1 MTEWIEYL
9 RHFIEEGFSEEG
21 ISDLLG
27 DKPDSDSILLVQQ
40 RLEDSKK
47 LIASLDSAP
56 KLLND
61 AANEM
66 KKRLLQRP
74 SELDDIRA
82 KYNAMVVGTSPWIAT
97 ADKMKDQWS
106 MEGRSIELSAWIR
119 RLSSIDYN
127 SPNET
132 KAVIQAIE
140 NISPRDEVRKAIETL
155 ESKQRERELILRDM
169 VNILERKGWEIQFTE
184 NANLAERFEE
194 AAQWLEL
201 EDRIDA
207 LEKEIVSFEKRRPA
221 AARIGLQIIVNSR
234 IKGDVNAITE
244 LERAV
249 KDEFQDIQER
259 NHEIHQR
266 VNHWSEKGLIIFD
279 SAYLT
284 DEQLFELDENL
295 ERLENHW
302 ETVVKN
308 CIILRELLDELN
320 MEYPQWLGRVDSNE
334 MMLEMIG
341 DLQQQQ
347 QLMSN
352 EINQILEHWTA
363 NGLSLEFIDILALK
377 NEIKNNNNLEI
388 KRLETLATMA
398 ISMMESINYLDFS
411 MDNERIREIQKSI
424 IQGWHND
431 NTLEF
436 ELEEIEKIS
445 RRQER
450 HLVMLYQRAED
461 ISMDVSKSKDWT
473 LAEFEDLLFDA
484 EMNRDRDFE
493 KQAKKKSEI
502 MNKKISE
509 KPSEIIEENSI
520 DSSSEMSSKNENW
533 IEKEAADGKS
543 FFYNKQT
550 KESTWVKPEG
560 YKKLE
565 DIPLAKENHNL
576 RKEELEDKLTNFD
589 SQEDYWQDKTNE
601 DSEEI
606 QIEIVEEEKVGQAEP
621 VKTKEDKQSVF
632 PFRERLGIGNTDPLN
647 IEASRPRDLRIQRL
661 LRLIPLIESECSLSN
676 QFDLVQA
683 LNPLLDN
690 IEKWVQVRS
699 EYRRC
704 WDDDGGIIDKID
716 RLQNILDKVPGPG
729 IQLPIG
735 HDEKPLPTTTDNLIT
750 EIKDLSI
757 NALVSTSGGG
767 IIAL

>member
-1 MTEWIEYL
+1 VTEWIEYL

-21 ISDLLG
+21 ISNLLG

-61 AANEM
+61 AANGM

-74 SELDDIRA
+74 SELEDIRA
-82 KYNAMVVGTSPWIAT
+82 RYNAMVVGTSPWIAT

-169 VNILERKGWEIQFTE
+169 VNILERKGWEIQFTK

-194 AAQWLEL
+194 AAVWLEL

-207 LEKEIVSFEKRRPA
+207 LEKEIVSFEKRRPD
-221 AARIGLQIIVNSR
+221 AARIGLQIIENSR

-244 LERAV
+244 LEIAV
-249 KDEFQDIQER
+249 KDEFKDIQER

-279 SAYLT
+279 SVYLT

-295 ERLENHW
+295 EELENYW
-302 ETVVKN
+302 EAIVKN

-334 MMLEMIG
+334 MMLEMIS
-341 DLQQQQ
+341 DLEQQQK
-347 QLMSN
+347 LMSN

-363 NGLSLEFIDILALK
+363 NGLSLEFIDILELK
-377 NEIKNNNNLEI
+377 NEINKKNNLEI
-388 KRLETLATMA
+388 KRLETLAIMA
-398 ISMMESINYLDFS
+398 ISMLESINYLDFS
-411 MDNERIREIQKSI
+411 MDKERIQEIQKSI

-436 ELEEIEKIS
+436 ELEEIDKIT

-473 LAEFEDLLFDA
+473 LAEFEDLLFNA
-484 EMNRDRDFE
+484 EMNRDREIE

-502 MNKKISE
+502 MKKKISE
-509 KPSEIIEENSI
+509 KPIEIIEENST
-520 DSSSEMSSKNENW
+520 DPSSEMSSTNENW

-550 KESTWVKPEG
+550 KESTWIKPVE

-565 DIPLAKENHNL
+565 EIPLDKENQNQ
-576 RKEELEDKLTNFD
+576 RKEELDDKFTNFD
-589 SQEDYWQDKTNE
+589 GQEDYWLDKTNE
-601 DSEEI
+601 DLEEI
-606 QIEIVEEEKVGQAEP
+606 PKEIVDKGKSEQVEP
-621 VKTKEDKQSVF
+621 VKTTEDKQSVF
-632 PFRERLGIGNTDPLN
+632 PFRERLGIGKTDPLN

-676 QFDLVQA
+676 QFDLVQE

-690 IEKWVQVRS
+690 IEKWVRVRS
-699 EYRRC
+699 EYRKC
-704 WDDDGGIIDKID
+704 WDDDGGIIEKID

-735 HDEKPLPTTTDNLIT
+735 HDKKPLPTTTDNLIA

>member
-21 ISDLLG
+21 ISNLLG

-61 AANEM
+61 AANGM

-74 SELDDIRA
+74 SELEDIRA
-82 KYNAMVVGTSPWIAT
+82 RYNAMVVGTSPWIAT

-169 VNILERKGWEIQFTE
+169 VNILERKGWEIQFTK

-194 AAQWLEL
+194 AAVWLEL

-207 LEKEIVSFEKRRPA
+207 LEKEIVSFEKRRPD
-221 AARIGLQIIVNSR
+221 AARIGLQIIENSR

-244 LERAV
+244 LEIAV

-279 SAYLT
+279 SVYLT

-295 ERLENHW
+295 EELENYW
-302 ETVVKN
+302 EAIVKN

-334 MMLEMIG
+334 MMLEMIS
-341 DLQQQQ
+341 DLEQQQK
-347 QLMSN
+347 LMSN

-363 NGLSLEFIDILALK
+363 NGLSLEFIDILELK
-377 NEIKNNNNLEI
+377 NEINKKNNLEI
-388 KRLETLATMA
+388 KRLETLAIMA
-398 ISMMESINYLDFS
+398 ISMLESINYLDFS
-411 MDNERIREIQKSI
+411 MDKERIQEMQKSI

-436 ELEEIEKIS
+436 ELEEIDKIT

-473 LAEFEDLLFDA
+473 LAEFEDLLFNA
-484 EMNRDRDFE
+484 EMNRDREIE

-502 MNKKISE
+502 MKKKISE
-509 KPSEIIEENSI
+509 KPIEIIEENST
-520 DSSSEMSSKNENW
+520 DPSSEMSSTNENW

-550 KESTWVKPEG
+550 KESTWIKPVE

-565 DIPLAKENHNL
+565 EIPLDKENQNL
-576 RKEELEDKLTNFD
+576 RKEELDDKFTNFD
-589 SQEDYWQDKTNE
+589 GQEDYWLDKTNE
-601 DSEEI
+601 DLEEI
-606 QIEIVEEEKVGQAEP
+606 PKEIVDKGKSEQVEP
-621 VKTKEDKQSVF
+621 VKTTEDKQSVF
-632 PFRERLGIGNTDPLN
+632 PFRERLGIGKTDPLN

-676 QFDLVQA
+676 QFDLVQE

-690 IEKWVQVRS
+690 IEKWVRVRS
-699 EYRRC
+699 EYRKC
-704 WDDDGGIIDKID
+704 WDDDGGIIEKID

-735 HDEKPLPTTTDNLIT
+735 HDKKPLPTTTDNLIA

>member
-411 MDNERIREIQKSI
+411 MDKERIREIQKSI

-473 LAEFEDLLFDA
+473 LAEFEDLLFGA

-576 RKEELEDKLTNFD
+576 RKEELEDKFTNFD
-589 SQEDYWQDKTNE
+589 SQGDYWQDKTNE
-601 DSEEI
+601 DFEEI
-606 QIEIVEEEKVGQAEP
+606 KIEIVEEEKDGQAEP
-621 VKTKEDKQSVF
+621 VKTTEDKQSVF

-676 QFDLVQA
+676 QLDLVQA